1 MVRYHKSRTRNIR
14 DRRNEAPPFWNPSN
28 WKHKSIHNQNIPWY
42 LPLWTCTTS
51 PTTIYA
57 PTYHR
62 GTSTPSHRH
71 AIGSLSWALV
81 WPWELLPGWNKN
93 TLHER
98 PLVKVLFMWFLLCE
112 DNMHPCTTRNVLA
125 IDTSFRNPNHPKW
138 RNVRRWE
145 IHFAKKTPF
154 CPPFRFVA
162 ASGLKSLNHNDVM
175 TGKSNHF
182 RLASSLASLS
192 LVSKSII
199 FA

>member
-14 DRRNEAPPFWNPSN
+14 DRRNEASPFWHPSN
-28 WKHKSIHNQNIPWY
+28 WKHKSTHIQNIPWY

-81 WPWELLPGWNKN
+81 WPWGLLPGWNKN

-98 PLVKVLFMWFLLCE
+98 LLIFSCDFCYVRTTCIHVQRGMCLRLTPALGIQITQNGAMLE
-112 DNMHPCTTRNVLA
+112 DGRYILQ
-125 IDTSFRNPNHPKW
+125 
-138 RNVRRWE
+138 
-145 IHFAKKTPF
+145 KKPF

-162 ASGLKSLNHNDVM
+162 ASGLKSLNHNGVM